1 MTIANKE
8 YLPRLIDLY
17 MHDVLHMRGA
27 VLIEGIKWSGKTT
40 SAKRHAKSLIDLSV
54 NSEKERAE
62 FLVRENP
69 DRLFSEATPIL
80 IDEWQKVPL
89 LWDTIRNQVDKRAG
103 FKQFILTG
111 STSQTKVAE
120 TLRAHSGT
128 GRIGRI
134 HMHTMSLWESGD
146 STGEVSI
153 DTLWKGV
160 EKVYGESKHTV
171 SDIAFLCSR
180 GGWPE
185 TLRMRKDL
193 SLKQAYLYID
203 EICESDIRNVDGHR
217 RSAQKM
223 RKVLQSYSRF
233 SASDAPN
240 TAIENDVFDISK
252 NTLADYLKVLED
264 LFITDETEAWN
275 PNFRSATAIRQ
286 SNTRYL
292 ADPSIT
298 TAALKMGPED
308 LLNDLQTFG
317 LIFETLCVR
326 DLKVYAQVLDADIL
340 HYRDA
345 AGLECDAV
353 FHGRNGKYGLIEIK
367 LGQNRVE
374 EGATNM
380 LRLKKKI
387 AASNQKV
394 PDFLMVLTGT
404 GFAHRREDGVY
415 VVPIGCLKP

>member
-1 MTIANKE
+1 MHR
-8 YLPRLIDLY
+8 YPLSLPIDFIGL
-17 MHDVLHMRGA
+17 LHTGHIGFSL
-27 VLIEGIKWSGKTT
+27 VYN
-40 SAKRHAKSLIDLSV
+40 SAKVNISIFSKLTVRPYSV
-54 NSEKERAE
+54 SN
-62 FLVRENP
+62 
-69 DRLFSEATPIL
+69 TPPYAI
-80 IDEWQKVPL
+80 
-89 LWDTIRNQVDKRAG
+89 
-103 FKQFILTG
+103 
-111 STSQTKVAE
+111 
-120 TLRAHSGT
+120 
-128 GRIGRI
+128 
-134 HMHTMSLWESGD
+134 
-146 STGEVSI
+146 
-153 DTLWKGV
+153 
-160 EKVYGESKHTV
+160 TV
-171 SDIAFLCSR
+171 SPLESFLIIFLNPFV
-180 GGWPE
+180 G
-185 TLRMRKDL
+185 
-193 SLKQAYLYID
+193 
-203 EICESDIRNVDGHR
+203 
-217 RSAQKM
+217 
-223 RKVLQSYSRF
+223 SY
-233 SASDAPN
+233 AADKILLP
-240 TAIENDVFDISK
+240 FDISK
-252 NTLADYLKVLED
+252 NTLANYLKVLED
-264 LFITDETEAWN
+264 LFITNETEAWN

-353 FHGRNGKYGLIEIK
+353 FYGRNGKYGLIEIK

-380 LRLKKKI
+380 LRLEKKI
-387 AASNQKV
+387 AASNQKI

>member
-54 NSEKERAE
+54 NSEKERAD

-69 DRLFSEATPIL
+69 DRLFSENTPIL

-103 FKQFILTG
+103 FGQFILTG
-111 STSQTKVAE
+111 STSQTKAAE

-252 NTLADYLKVLED
+252 NTLPSPIL
-264 LFITDETEAWN
+264 
-275 PNFRSATAIRQ
+275 Q
-286 SNTRYL
+286 S
-292 ADPSIT
+292 D
-298 TAALKMGPED
+298 
-308 LLNDLQTFG
+308 
-317 LIFETLCVR
+317 
-326 DLKVYAQVLDADIL
+326 
-340 HYRDA
+340 
-345 AGLECDAV
+345 
-353 FHGRNGKYGLIEIK
+353 
-367 LGQNRVE
+367 
-374 EGATNM
+374 
-380 LRLKKKI
+380 
-387 AASNQKV
+387 
-394 PDFLMVLTGT
+394 
-404 GFAHRREDGVY
+404 
-415 VVPIGCLKP
+415 

>member
-1 MTIANKE
+1 
-8 YLPRLIDLY
+8 
-17 MHDVLHMRGA
+17 
-27 VLIEGIKWSGKTT
+27 
-40 SAKRHAKSLIDLSV
+40 
-54 NSEKERAE
+54 
-62 FLVRENP
+62 
-69 DRLFSEATPIL
+69 
-80 IDEWQKVPL
+80 
-89 LWDTIRNQVDKRAG
+89 
-103 FKQFILTG
+103 
-111 STSQTKVAE
+111 
-120 TLRAHSGT
+120 
-128 GRIGRI
+128 
-134 HMHTMSLWESGD
+134 
-146 STGEVSI
+146 
-153 DTLWKGV
+153 
-160 EKVYGESKHTV
+160 
-171 SDIAFLCSR
+171 
-180 GGWPE
+180 
-185 TLRMRKDL
+185 MRKDL

-264 LFITDETEAWN
+264 LFITNETEAWN

-317 LIFETLCVR
+317 LVFETLCVR

-367 LGQNRVE
+367 LGRNRVE

-380 LRLKKKI
+380 LRLEKKI
-387 AASNQKV
+387 AASNQKI

>member
-1 MTIANKE
+1 MIKTTKE

-17 MHDVLHMRGA
+17 MYDVLQMRGA

-62 FLVRENP
+62 FLVQENP
-69 DRLFSEATPIL
+69 DRLFSGDTPIL

-89 LWDTIRNQVDKRAG
+89 LWDSIRNQVDKRSG
-103 FKQFILTG
+103 FGQFILTG
-111 STSQTKVAE
+111 STSQIKAAE
-120 TLRAHSGT
+120 MLRAHSGT

-153 DTLWKGV
+153 DTLGKGV
-160 EKVYGESKHTV
+160 KKIYGESKHTV

-185 TLRMRKDL
+185 ALRMRKDIA
-193 SLKQAYLYID
+193 LKQAYLYLD
-203 EICESDIRNVDGHR
+203 EICESDIRSVDGHR

-223 RKVLQSYSRF
+223 RKILQSYSRF

-240 TAIENDVFDISK
+240 TAIDNDVFDISK

-264 LFITDETEAWN
+264 LFITNETEAWN

-286 SNTRYL
+286 SNTRYM
-292 ADPSIT
+292 ADPSIA

-308 LLNDLQTFG
+308 LLNDLHTFG

-353 FHGRNGKYGLIEIK
+353 FHGRNGRYGLIEVK
-367 LGQNRVE
+367 LGQNRVD
-374 EGATNM
+374 EGAANV
-380 LRLKKKI
+380 LKLAKKI
-387 AASNQKV
+387 AASNQKI

-404 GFAHRREDGVY
+404 GFAHLREDGVY

>member
-1 MTIANKE
+1 
-8 YLPRLIDLY
+8 
-17 MHDVLHMRGA
+17 
-27 VLIEGIKWSGKTT
+27 
-40 SAKRHAKSLIDLSV
+40 
-54 NSEKERAE
+54 
-62 FLVRENP
+62 
-69 DRLFSEATPIL
+69 
-80 IDEWQKVPL
+80 
-89 LWDTIRNQVDKRAG
+89 
-103 FKQFILTG
+103 
-111 STSQTKVAE
+111 
-120 TLRAHSGT
+120 
-128 GRIGRI
+128 
-134 HMHTMSLWESGD
+134 
-146 STGEVSI
+146 
-153 DTLWKGV
+153 
-160 EKVYGESKHTV
+160 
-171 SDIAFLCSR
+171 
-180 GGWPE
+180 
-185 TLRMRKDL
+185 
-193 SLKQAYLYID
+193 
-203 EICESDIRNVDGHR
+203 
-217 RSAQKM
+217 
-223 RKVLQSYSRF
+223 
-233 SASDAPN
+233 
-240 TAIENDVFDISK
+240 
-252 NTLADYLKVLED
+252 
-264 LFITDETEAWN
+264 
-275 PNFRSATAIRQ
+275 
-286 SNTRYL
+286 L

-326 DLKVYAQVLDADIL
+326 DLKVYAQVLDADVL